1 MQNVLFRMKRKK
13 VQREE
18 WTIRM
23 ERDMQL
29 DKQETERTGRE
40 KGECE

>member
-1 MQNVLFRMKRKK
+1 MQNFLFSMKRKK

-18 WTIRM
+18 WKIRM

-29 DKQETERTGRE
+29 DKQETERTGGE